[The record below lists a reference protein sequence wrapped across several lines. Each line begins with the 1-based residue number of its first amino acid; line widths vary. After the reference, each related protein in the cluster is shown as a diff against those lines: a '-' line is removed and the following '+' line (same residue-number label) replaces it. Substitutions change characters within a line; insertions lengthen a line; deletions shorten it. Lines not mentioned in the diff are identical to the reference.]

1 MLLRLNI
8 AACLLKI
15 KEANQAL
22 KECEAVS
29 EQEGK
34 KIIWSDESLLYK
46 MYIVT
51 FLMAIE
57 FCMFKF
63 FFYKLFIL
71 LFFCVFHNFL
81 SL

>member
-34 KIIWSDESLLYK
+34 IMICSDESLFH
-46 MYIVT
+46 IVT

-57 FCMFKF
+57 FCMFKT
-63 FFYKLFIL
+63 FFYKLFYYF
-71 LFFCVFHNFL
+71 LFFP
-81 SL
+81 